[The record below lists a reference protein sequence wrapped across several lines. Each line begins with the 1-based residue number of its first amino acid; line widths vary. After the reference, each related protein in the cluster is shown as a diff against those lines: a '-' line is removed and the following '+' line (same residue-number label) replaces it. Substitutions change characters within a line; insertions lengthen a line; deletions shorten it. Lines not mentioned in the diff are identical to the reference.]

1 MLLPAAFRSLHEI
14 DLYCQDWIRY
24 IASGRHI
31 KKNHSLLTHEMMRDC
46 GYRPLVSEYY
56 KPRGNR
62 LEDTI

>member
-14 DLYCQDWIRY
+14 DLYCQDWILY

-31 KKNHSLLTHEMMRDC
+31 KKNHTLLTYEMMRDC

-62 LEDTI
+62 LEDTT